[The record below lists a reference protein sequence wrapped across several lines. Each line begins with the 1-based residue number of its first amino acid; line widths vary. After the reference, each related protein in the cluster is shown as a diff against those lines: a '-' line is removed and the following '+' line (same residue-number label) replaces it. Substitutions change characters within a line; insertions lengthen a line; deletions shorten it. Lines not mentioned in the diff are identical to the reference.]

1 MNLDIRSL
9 LNAIEREVFNGR
21 EVIENITRKNEISNF
36 EKYLLDVASNWFVL
50 GPSIIT
56 LAWDRIKKG
65 GREKDNPCYFSKA
78 IVNLLVEN
86 YVACQIKRLDD
97 DQQPSMPQQ

>member
-1 MNLDIRSL
+1 VN
-9 LNAIEREVFNGR
+9 
-21 EVIENITRKNEISNF
+21 ENITRKNEISNF

-56 LAWDRIKKG
+56 PAWNRIKKG

-78 IVNLLVEN
+78 IINLQLDHYLAAVKVVETN
-86 YVACQIKRLDD
+86 L
-97 DQQPSMPQQ
+97 